1 MAKHVPIEITLEKP
15 LEHPAVKAW
24 RQLGPERVEPAKIEI
39 LRGSAHDAGKRTVYR
54 LEAVGPA
61 GAAIIAKRS
70 RQGPARIERTVYQEI
85 LPHLPVSGLR
95 YYGCVEEP
103 SGLFAWLFLEDA
115 GGERYSPGNAVHRAL
130 VTRWLGLMHTSAAS
144 VAAASRLPE
153 RGPPYYLELLR
164 AARGAL
170 RQHLTAPALGAGT
183 LAALEG
189 IVSGLD
195 ALESR
200 WNQVE
205 ACCEGIPAT
214 LVHGDFRPKN
224 VHIRADQEGTT
235 LLPMDWEMAGWG
247 VPAADLAPAGRLAA
261 CPQVDVTDYWLA
273 VRDCWPGVELR
284 DVRRLVTAGAIL
296 RRLAILYW
304 DSLYLAH
311 EPVETVLA
319 ALSLDHAE
327 LAEAVAAAFG
337 AEGGRPRPEEGG
349 SMAGP
354 CREAC
359 RD

>member
-1 MAKHVPIEITLEKP
+1 MAKHVPMEITLENP

-24 RQLGPERVEPAKIEI
+24 GQLGPERVEPAKIEI
-39 LRGSAHDAGKRTVYR
+39 LRGGAHEAGKRTVYR
-54 LEAVGPA
+54 LEGVGPA

-70 RQGPARIERTVYQEI
+70 RQGPALVERTVYQEI

-95 YYGCVEEP
+95 YYGWVEEP
-103 SGLFAWLFLEDA
+103 GGLFAWLFLEDA

-130 VTRWLGLMHTSAAS
+130 VTGWLGLMHTSAAS
-144 VAAASRLPE
+144 VVAATRLPE

-164 AARGAL
+164 AVRGAL
-170 RQHLTAPALGAGT
+170 RQHRNAPALGAGT
-183 LAALEG
+183 RATLEG

-224 VHIRADQEGTT
+224 VHVRADPEGTI

-261 CPQVDVTDYWLA
+261 GPQVDATDYWFV
-273 VRDCWPGVELR
+273 VRDCWPGVALR
-284 DVRRLVTAGAIL
+284 DVRRLVAAGTIL

-304 DSLYLAH
+304 DSLYLAY
-311 EPVETVLA
+311 ERVEKVLA
-319 ALSLDHAE
+319 ALNLDHAQM
-327 LAEAVAAAFG
+327 AEAVEAAFG
-337 AEGGRPRPEEGG
+337 AEGGRRGPEEAGRMPG
-349 SMAGP
+349 S
-354 CREAC
+354 CQEAC